1 MQAHNSVSPRF
12 ARNASE
18 ESRTRRIIYRI
29 QLNNRPV
36 AAVVALHARKP
47 ISKRAALVNPDGVG
61 RADQAE
67 RHAEEL
73 IETQRGGA
81 ERQAERAHL
90 AAPLLQC
97 ALCAPR
103 NLYKCRKVCDA
114 CESDAWCTISV
125 R

>member
-1 MQAHNSVSPRF
+1 MQAHDSVSARF

-36 AAVVALHARKP
+36 AAVVALYACKP
-47 ISKRAALVNPDGVG
+47 IGKRAALVNPNRIGG
-61 RADQAE
+61 TDQAE

-90 AAPLLQC
+90 AAPLLQR

-114 CESDAWCTISV
+114 CESDARCTLSV

>member
-1 MQAHNSVSPRF
+1 MQAHDSVSARF

-18 ESRTRRIIYRI
+18 ESRTRRIVYRI

-36 AAVVALHARKP
+36 ATIIALHACKAIGKGAP
-47 ISKRAALVNPDGVG
+47 LMNPDGVR

-73 IETQRGGA
+73 IETQRGGT

-90 AAPLLQC
+90 AAPFVQ
-97 ALCAPR
+97 
-103 NLYKCRKVCDA
+103 
-114 CESDAWCTISV
+114 
-125 R
+125 

>member
-18 ESRTRRIIYRI
+18 ESRTRRIIHRI
-29 QLNNRPV
+29 QLNNRPI
-36 AAVVALHARKP
+36 ATLIAFYTCKP
-47 ISKRAALVNPDGVG
+47 IGNRAALVNPDGV
-61 RADQAE
+61 RRTNQTE

-90 AAPLLQC
+90 VVAFLQC

-103 NLYKCRKVCDA
+103 DLYKGCEVSNA
-114 CESDAWCTISV
+114 CESDARCTLSV

>member
-18 ESRTRRIIYRI
+18 ESRTRRVIYRI
-29 QLNNRPV
+29 QFNNRPV
-36 AAVVALHARKP
+36 AAVVALHAREP
-47 ISKRAALVNPDGVG
+47 IGKGAALVNPDGV
-61 RADQAE
+61 RRTNQTE

-81 ERQAERAHL
+81 ERQAERTHL

-103 NLYKCRKVCDA
+103 YLYERCEVGDP
-114 CESDAWCTISV
+114 CESDARSAISV

>member
-1 MQAHNSVSPRF
+1 LKSGATEEQQGLRIFRTGNMQAYNSVSTRF

-18 ESRTRRIIYRI
+18 KSRTRRIIYRI

-36 AAVVALHARKP
+36 ATLVALHACKP
-47 ISKRAALVNPDGVG
+47 IGKGATLMNPDGV
-61 RADQAE
+61 RRTNQTE

-90 AAPLLQC
+90 AAPFVQ
-97 ALCAPR
+97 
-103 NLYKCRKVCDA
+103 
-114 CESDAWCTISV
+114 
-125 R
+125 